1 MRVQI
6 VEDSKVVQTY
16 LVSVLGSEPGVEII
30 GPIDNGVDAVKVAL
44 RERPDIIL
52 MDLGLPR
59 MGGLEAIEHIMAER
73 PCPILV
79 LSALVTDDNC
89 KVTFDAL
96 RLGAVDVMRKPGG
109 MSPQDVA
116 GFRERLLRRLK
127 LLARVRVIRRRRKVT
142 PPPQQTEQ
150 RPIPLDKEGETVLL
164 IGASTGGPA
173 VLYDLLSRIPAP
185 CQWPIVIAQHILPG
199 FDHRMAT
206 WLRES
211 GHDVR
216 IAVAGDR
223 PRPGQVLVAPS
234 DSHTAWSRG
243 GSLQTLAVAKDALSP
258 SVDRLFSS
266 AADVLGG
273 RVIAVL
279 LTGMGDDGAEGM
291 LELRQ
296 QGAITIA
303 QRADT
308 CIVNGMPGAAVA
320 LGAAEHILAPADIA
334 AWLRGTL
341 QATAGGRN
349 DGGSHG

>member
-127 LLARVRVIRRRRKVT
+127 LRWGRRK
-142 PPPQQTEQ
+142 Q
-150 RPIPLDKEGETVLL
+150 RRV
-164 IGASTGGPA
+164 
-173 VLYDLLSRIPAP
+173 
-185 CQWPIVIAQHILPG
+185 W
-199 FDHRMAT
+199 
-206 WLRES
+206 
-211 GHDVR
+211 
-216 IAVAGDR
+216 
-223 PRPGQVLVAPS
+223 
-234 DSHTAWSRG
+234 RG
-243 GSLQTLAVAKDALSP
+243 
-258 SVDRLFSS
+258 
-266 AADVLGG
+266 
-273 RVIAVL
+273 
-279 LTGMGDDGAEGM
+279 
-291 LELRQ
+291 
-296 QGAITIA
+296 
-303 QRADT
+303 
-308 CIVNGMPGAAVA
+308 
-320 LGAAEHILAPADIA
+320 
-334 AWLRGTL
+334 
-341 QATAGGRN
+341 
-349 DGGSHG
+349 